1 MKVMNKIDLSLR
13 GKPFLLAPV
22 PFVLIVI
29 YGALFSR
36 WPDASEKKFVSV
48 FTDIVL
54 FNTLHGYFTL
64 AMIFCLPSA
73 SVWFKERDSAGRRSF
88 LISSSLVAIAL
99 FVFVLIFL
107 KIIDTPEAFRVGSL
121 ATFEFL
127 LPLVALQHNLW
138 QSMGI
143 SIALSH
149 LERSDND
156 SIAYQNEQQRIGRR
170 ERQIFMFMLFAGYV
184 PLILRWM
191 GKYSADLLPTQWTI
205 EEISLVSS
213 FAMFCCVTAMIYNLK
228 TAAKFSWR
236 RALYLLR
243 LVSWALV
250 PISPYGYYTSAAIH
264 GVEYAFVLALMIG
277 PEARAKVYWGLA
289 GFLILG
295 VGLRIGTYAFY
306 EYDVGLAPLWLGLVM
321 AAGQAFSTLHYHL
334 DRELFTMRWPENR
347 RFTGAPLLRSP

>member
-1 MKVMNKIDLSLR
+1 MKFDTSLR
-13 GKPFLLAPV
+13 GKPFLLAPL

-29 YGALFSR
+29 YGALFAR
-36 WPDASEKKFVSV
+36 WPNDSEKKLLSI

-64 AMIFCLPSA
+64 AMIFCLPA
-73 SVWFKERDSAGRRSF
+73 AGVWLKERDAAGRRSF
-88 LISSSLVAIAL
+88 LLSSSLVALAL
-99 FVFVLIFL
+99 FIFTLIFL
-107 KIIDTPEAFRVGSL
+107 KIIETPEAFRVGSL

-149 LERSDND
+149 LERSTSD
-156 SIAYQNEQQRIGRR
+156 SIAYQKEQQRIGLR
-170 ERQIFMFMLFAGYV
+170 ERRIFMFMLFAGYV

-213 FAMFCCVTAMIYNLK
+213 LTMFCCVAAMIYNLS
-228 TAAKFSWR
+228 TAAKFSWHR
-236 RALYLLR
+236 GFYLLR

-264 GVEYAFVLALMIG
+264 GIEYAFVLALMIG
-277 PEARAKVYWGLA
+277 PGARAKIFWGLA
-289 GFLILG
+289 GFLALG
-295 VGLRIGTYAFY
+295 VALRVGTFAFY
-306 EYDVGLAPLWLGLVM
+306 EYEFGQGPLWLGLIM
-321 AAGQAFSTLHYHL
+321 AAGQTFATLHYHL
-334 DRELFTMRWPENR
+334 DRELFTMRWSENR